1 MSCEDPPSFF
11 YKYRKKRKGSRVRLC
26 GIQKKNIWGAVNLHK
41 LSGKSGKT
49 TTTQFSFIGK
59 GYLFGKET
67 LFPVAQE
74 AADDIAAVTLIDG
87 RIPVQEAFP
96 PPFLL
101 RGRK

>member
-1 MSCEDPPSFF
+1 M
-11 YKYRKKRKGSRVRLC
+11 
-26 GIQKKNIWGAVNLHK
+26 
-41 LSGKSGKT
+41 
-49 TTTQFSFIGK
+49 TQGRFIGK

-96 PPFLL
+96 PSF
-101 RGRK
+101 

>member
-1 MSCEDPPSFF
+1 M
-11 YKYRKKRKGSRVRLC
+11 
-26 GIQKKNIWGAVNLHK
+26 NLHK

-87 RIPVQEAFP
+87 RIPVQEAFHP
-96 PPFLL
+96 PLCFVSGNDFSLFIHGNL
-101 RGRK
+101 

>member
-1 MSCEDPPSFF
+1 M
-11 YKYRKKRKGSRVRLC
+11 
-26 GIQKKNIWGAVNLHK
+26 NLHK

-59 GYLFGKET
+59 GYLSGKET

-96 PPFLL
+96 PPLL
-101 RGRK
+101 IRERK